1 MYYYSIAMYLIQ
13 YFFDENSTWQFR
25 LNHEASI
32 MSIRNKFRII
42 VALYFTFLWCIV
54 TIFILLLVKLM

>member
-1 MYYYSIAMYLIQ
+1 MYYYSIATFLIQ

-32 MSIRNKFRII
+32 MSIRNKFRIM
-42 VALYFTFLWCIV
+42 VALYLTFLWCIV